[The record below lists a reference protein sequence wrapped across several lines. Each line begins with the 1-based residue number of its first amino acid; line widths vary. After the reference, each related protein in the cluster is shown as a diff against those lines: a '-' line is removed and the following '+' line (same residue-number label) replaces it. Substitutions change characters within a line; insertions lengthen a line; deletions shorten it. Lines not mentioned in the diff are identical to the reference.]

1 MQRLKSPS
9 NVNSV
14 TPSFQ
19 FNVPIAN
26 RFECLTSQTN
36 FIQLWLF
43 TAYDNKTVV
52 NHFSINDATETHR
65 TTNAMAFHRIVS
77 ISVFEL
83 LFVLSSVS
91 WFKKLSWTGFE
102 IDIDIII
109 SLRCLVPLL
118 FIKAVRKTWY
128 CFWGWDNFQVN
139 LIEFFFKI
147 RAHWQK
153 SYLVDWWP
161 LIFSEDHID
170 SKIIFI
176 SH

>member
-65 TTNAMAFHRIVS
+65 TTNAMAFHCEWDKNCLNFGFRIV
-77 ISVFEL
+77 ICFVF
-83 LFVLSSVS
+83 
-91 WFKKLSWTGFE
+91 GFL
-102 IDIDIII
+102 D
-109 SLRCLVPLL
+109 
-118 FIKAVRKTWY
+118 
-128 CFWGWDNFQVN
+128 
-139 LIEFFFKI
+139 
-147 RAHWQK
+147 
-153 SYLVDWWP
+153 
-161 LIFSEDHID
+161 
-170 SKIIFI
+170 
-176 SH
+176 